1 MIGNK
6 VDREVDRKVKTVEAK
21 KWCQEFNDIGYYETS
36 AKENVSVDDAFI
48 EMAKMALKRDNENQ
62 IFMPDSIGSAHG
74 ALKPLKLGKDDL
86 RKNKTVVEKKLC
98 DCWNYLLIVW
108 LIWDY
113 NYTLYNKFIYIYL

>member
-1 MIGNK
+1 
-6 VDREVDRKVKTVEAK
+6 
-21 KWCQEFNDIGYYETS
+21 
-36 AKENVSVDDAFI
+36 VDDAFI

-98 DCWNYLLIVW
+98 DC
-108 LIWDY
+108 
-113 NYTLYNKFIYIYL
+113 